1 MKELEEKE
9 KEAIESKNN
18 KVEEEEE
25 KNEIELEP
33 PSSLRP
39 GRGFRPSTKREQI
52 RMKLHQSKKKVWTFS
67 IVCNNGSLFSVSEGH
82 WETNEE
88 TEAETAVPSVDLS
101 C

>member
-9 KEAIESKNN
+9 KEALESKNN
-18 KVEEEEE
+18 KVEEEGE

-52 RMKLHQSKKKVWTFS
+52 RMKLHQSKKKVWTFFN
-67 IVCNNGSLFSVSEGH
+67 CLQ
-82 WETNEE
+82 
-88 TEAETAVPSVDLS
+88 
-101 C
+101 

>member
-9 KEAIESKNN
+9 KEEIESKSS
-18 KVEEEEE
+18 KTEKEEE
-25 KNEIELEP
+25 NEIELEP

-52 RMKLHQSKKKVWTFS
+52 RMKLHQSKKKVWTFFNCLFS
-67 IVCNNGSLFSVSEGH
+67 ENLFSVSEGH